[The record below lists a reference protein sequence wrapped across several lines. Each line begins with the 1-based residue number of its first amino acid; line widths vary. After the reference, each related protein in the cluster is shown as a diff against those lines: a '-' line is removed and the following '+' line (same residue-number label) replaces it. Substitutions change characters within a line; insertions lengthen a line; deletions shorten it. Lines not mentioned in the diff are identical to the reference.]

1 VRATV
6 AKAAGRNG
14 NGAAPRWDV
23 RPAATLDEAVTL
35 LAGVNNLVL
44 GLPVSAVLAQRL
56 RLPAVDAADF
66 NDMVRLQV
74 EKALPYPPEEVTTDF
89 EVIEQTEEGSV
100 VSAVAVHNQRL
111 AEFAA
116 PLLSRGIIPRQV
128 TLYAAQRAAT
138 HAAAGRAFMIYPE
151 NEELVCAISEEG
163 KIGFTHSL
171 DGNDSAQLQ
180 RNLPQLALSAE
191 LQGINTSFPVV
202 LIDESLMD
210 LRDTVQGLFV
220 SQADLISVEVP
231 PADTK
236 LNLLPDSWRQRRVE
250 LQRQAEWK
258 KRLIW
263 AGGAYAVV
271 LLLFAA
277 YVFAVRFQ
285 ASQLD
290 EKIARDEPI
299 TAFVKSTET
308 ALEGAGASDR
318 PEVLSDRDPAPHL
331 REPAGPGRA
340 DYHLHAVG
348 AAAADRWRGQ
358 HRRARVSICGVDKE
372 ARRSTALPVRHGG
385 AAHPA
390 ERPCAVPPGGETEMM
405 PLWFQRLNSRE
416 RVLSLIVAGAL
427 VLLVNWMIWGSLLGM
442 LERTK
447 AEYAGRQA
455 LRQQQEVFLR
465 ERGMWQKRDE
475 WLQQNQPPLNNP
487 AEASTLLETVK
498 EVAGK
503 HSVLLEN
510 PSIGSSESTPNYQ
523 TVSVSVDT
531 KSEWK
536 PLVRFLYDLQQPQ
549 SFVVMEN
556 VNLQIDSANPTQM
569 RGKFKIARWF
579 APKPG
584 GAK

>member
-1 VRATV
+1 
-6 AKAAGRNG
+6 
-14 NGAAPRWDV
+14 
-23 RPAATLDEAVTL
+23 
-35 LAGVNNLVL
+35 
-44 GLPVSAVLAQRL
+44 
-56 RLPAVDAADF
+56 
-66 NDMVRLQV
+66 
-74 EKALPYPPEEVTTDF
+74 
-89 EVIEQTEEGSV
+89 
-100 VSAVAVHNQRL
+100 
-111 AEFAA
+111 
-116 PLLSRGIIPRQV
+116 
-128 TLYAAQRAAT
+128 
-138 HAAAGRAFMIYPE
+138 
-151 NEELVCAISEEG
+151 
-163 KIGFTHSL
+163 
-171 DGNDSAQLQ
+171 
-180 RNLPQLALSAE
+180 
-191 LQGINTSFPVV
+191 
-202 LIDESLMD
+202 
-210 LRDTVQGLFV
+210 
-220 SQADLISVEVP
+220 
-231 PADTK
+231 
-236 LNLLPDSWRQRRVE
+236 
-250 LQRQAEWK
+250 
-258 KRLIW
+258 
-263 AGGAYAVV
+263 
-271 LLLFAA
+271 
-277 YVFAVRFQ
+277 
-285 ASQLD
+285 
-290 EKIARDEPI
+290 
-299 TAFVKSTET
+299 
-308 ALEGAGASDR
+308 
-318 PEVLSDRDPAPHL
+318 
-331 REPAGPGRA
+331 
-340 DYHLHAVG
+340 
-348 AAAADRWRGQ
+348 
-358 HRRARVSICGVDKE
+358 
-372 ARRSTALPVRHGG
+372 
-385 AAHPA
+385 
-390 ERPCAVPPGGETEMM
+390 MM